1 MPLEPKG
8 SDDWVSSGS
17 SCPDTSVSSLPS
29 KSLFG
34 DNSHPIE
41 DRYATDVRG
50 DVLLYLVLD
59 GHEGAKASN
68 FVNKHLPERVL
79 SYKLTGGSH
88 DSILGMLHEAFIITD
103 RRFFEDMEPLLAH
116 KGVIQSDLKECTSA
130 EAQTQFPR
138 HVERL
143 QEIED
148 AIRGGATGTLAVIID
163 KGLYIANIG
172 NCRALLCTLDGNG
185 TLTVTQV
192 TDDHNVKTELPR
204 LESVGLS
211 KGSLARSGC
220 LGPYESTRSFGDYQL
235 KHGYSDIDFL
245 KSATRPPGI
254 SDPKIT
260 GPFLL
265 DEMSNSFLIV
275 MSGGL
280 LTSLMKLNSSV
291 DYDANEIIARMVT
304 EELCACKNFKD
315 VSRKVLDRVHR
326 QIEDLCKRDDTRSR
340 DLGTVDDLTLLIRNF
355 GFPVG
360 EQTSLPLAYIL
371 SVSCEVS
378 EKVRYYTCLVLY
390 QHSSVNVCYSHHVIK
405 WYMTS

>member
-1 MPLEPKG
+1 M
-8 SDDWVSSGS
+8 
-17 SCPDTSVSSLPS
+17 
-29 KSLFG
+29 
-34 DNSHPIE
+34 
-41 DRYATDVRG
+41 
-50 DVLLYLVLD
+50 
-59 GHEGAKASN
+59 
-68 FVNKHLPERVL
+68 
-79 SYKLTGGSH
+79 
-88 DSILGMLHEAFIITD
+88 
-103 RRFFEDMEPLLAH
+103 
-116 KGVIQSDLKECTSA
+116 
-130 EAQTQFPR
+130 
-138 HVERL
+138 
-143 QEIED
+143 
-148 AIRGGATGTLAVIID
+148 
-163 KGLYIANIG
+163 
-172 NCRALLCTLDGNG
+172 
-185 TLTVTQV
+185 
-192 TDDHNVKTELPR
+192 
-204 LESVGLS
+204 
-211 KGSLARSGC
+211 
-220 LGPYESTRSFGDYQL
+220 
-235 KHGYSDIDFL
+235 
-245 KSATRPPGI
+245 
-254 SDPKIT
+254 
-260 GPFLL
+260 